1 MTNVQ
6 PRVRL
11 VVDVTSNDGSI
22 YNYAMIVSNHE
33 CGVLVPSKYYGQ
45 LLSFEL
51 FIDPANPPTLV
62 LASPERG
69 FLISEVK
76 RVGNRYKFD
85 VVVNRVAKRRDVEG
99 EFTIAFVSER
109 ARLQGDVK
117 TSLGHLDVD
126 TFEVYSHVTRTLRLN
141 KYAVHNLI
149 ESHVSNHD
157 KNDKGDKCKEVVQ
170 ILLAQIREMDE
181 KVATFVRLC
190 PELQ

>member
-1 MTNVQ
+1 MTNVH

-11 VVDVTSNDGSI
+11 VVDVACKDGST
-22 YNYAMIVSNHE
+22 YNYAMIVPNHE

-45 LLSFEL
+45 KLSFEL

-69 FLISEVK
+69 FFISEVK

-85 VVVNRVAKRRDVEG
+85 VVVNRVAKRRDTEG
-99 EFTIAFVSER
+99 QFTIAFVSER
-109 ARLQGDVK
+109 ARLQGEVN

-126 TFEVYSHVTRTLRLN
+126 TFEVYSHVTKILRLN
-141 KYAVHNLI
+141 KYAVYNLI
-149 ESHVSNHD
+149 ECHVLNSNE
-157 KNDKGDKCKEVVQ
+157 NDKCKEVIQV
-170 ILLAQIREMDE
+170 LLAQIREMDE
-181 KVATFVRLC
+181 KLATFERLY